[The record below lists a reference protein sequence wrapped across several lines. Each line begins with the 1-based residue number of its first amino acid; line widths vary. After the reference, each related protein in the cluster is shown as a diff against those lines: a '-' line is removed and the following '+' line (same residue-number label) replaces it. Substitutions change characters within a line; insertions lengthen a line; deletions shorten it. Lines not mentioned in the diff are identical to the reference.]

1 MSHFDDHGIGLGKD
15 LVAFFL
21 RISRIGIRFGR
32 WRQNR
37 PDLSV
42 VVEDS
47 QPGSH
52 AIGNRTH
59 IFGIYLVILKL
70 ADDVAAE
77 GQSRPRYL
85 KGGAKLDI
93 GDILHHIPAH
103 AAVNV
108 FNLSAFRPVGR

>member
-1 MSHFDDHGIGLGKD
+1 MNDLFHDLLVYVHFDDHGIGLGKD

-21 RISRIGIRFGR
+21 
-32 WRQNR
+32 QNIENRHQVR
-37 PDLSV
+37 PLGDGTGQISV
-42 VVEDS
+42 VVEDG

-77 GQSRPRYL
+77 GRV
-85 KGGAKLDI
+85 
-93 GDILHHIPAH
+93 
-103 AAVNV
+103 VND
-108 FNLSAFRPVGR
+108 A